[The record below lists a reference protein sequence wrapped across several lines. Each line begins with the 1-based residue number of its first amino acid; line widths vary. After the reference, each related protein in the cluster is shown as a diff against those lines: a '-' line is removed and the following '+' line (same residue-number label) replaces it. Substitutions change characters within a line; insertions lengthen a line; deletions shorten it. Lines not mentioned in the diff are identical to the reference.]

1 MSSGYTALTG
11 YLRNLFGVDVHG
23 GGLPVVQ
30 HANKLVFGSGFSA
43 TFNETSGN
51 VDIESAVN
59 SAPVWVPIFNVDF
72 AALATQAAI
81 TTDGTVVIEGGF
93 PFTASG
99 LSSNAATLKSVRT
112 VNGVGL
118 EFAFSSTNNLNNC
131 SGDYHSNKNCP
142 LLSIPLSVLVL
153 GSPKLTPS
161 TPIRVRAV
169 IAPLAGWAAP
179 GDLTTIGIEVAL
191 ENAISTDWASTIASF
206 AHKVRAVS
214 GSTLGE
220 QRFLQNSKYAGA
232 VNASSAGVTET
243 NAALI
248 ACNTFGFDK
257 PCGVIDPESTM
268 VAGNAI
274 LPTFP
279 AAMTWPDVANTYN
292 VFRNIYSK
300 AIPETHYVSASNMAN
315 WKLVIAAPASLNHM
329 TSGSAKAVLRALRVE
344 AFIA

>member
-1 MSSGYTALTG
+1 MSSGYEALTG
-11 YLRNLFGVDVHG
+11 HLRNLFGVDVSG
-23 GGLPVVQ
+23 GGLVSAK
-30 HANKLVFGSGFSA
+30 HANRIALGAGFSA
-43 TFNETSGN
+43 VFNETSGS
-51 VDIESAVN
+51 VDVASAVN
-59 SAPVWVPIFNVDF
+59 SAPIWTPIFNVDF
-72 AALATQAAI
+72 ASMATQTAVTA
-81 TTDGTVVIEGGF
+81 DGTVVLDGGF

-99 LSSNAATLKSVRT
+99 LSSNVATLKSVRT

-118 EFAFSSTNNLNNC
+118 EFGFSSTNNLNNC

-142 LLSIPLSVLVL
+142 LLSIPLSALVL

-169 IAPLAGWAAP
+169 MAPLADWAAP

-191 ENAISTDWASTIASF
+191 ENATSTNWASTIASF

-220 QRFLQNSKYAGA
+220 QRFLQNSKYAGT
-232 VNASSAGVTET
+232 VNVSSAGVTET

-268 VAGNAI
+268 VAGNAT

-292 VFRNIYSK
+292 VFRNVYSK
-300 AIPETHYVSASNMAN
+300 AIPDTHYVSAANMAN

-329 TSGSAKAVLRALRVE
+329 TAGSAKAVLRALRVE